1 MPGRRWDSLELVCLP
16 CALAD
21 FIYCSGRPK
30 HGTENTLKIK
40 LIECL
45 EIWKQATH
53 LEAISGSC
61 EPGTLK
67 ERKRAQRFF
76 GVQTQTEEIAPE
88 GAAIGPPRQ
97 SDHWSGLAKQARL
110 SSWSGTWQEQNS
122 KVQLRRQYETR
133 KNKSGI
139 LVLFCF
145 VLKRQTEHIYLVRLH
160 SKSLLK

>member
-1 MPGRRWDSLELVCLP
+1 MRFFGAGVSP

-21 FIYCSGRPK
+21 FICCSGRPK
-30 HGTENTLKIK
+30 HWTENTLQIK

-53 LEAISGSC
+53 WKAISGSC
-61 EPGTLK
+61 EQETLK
-67 ERKRAQRFF
+67 ERKRTQSFF

-88 GAAIGPPRQ
+88 GAAIGLLRQ
-97 SDHWSGLAKQARL
+97 SDQWRGLAKQARL
-110 SSWSGTWQEQNS
+110 SSWSGIWKEQNS

-145 VLKRQTEHIYLVRLH
+145 VFSKRQTEYIHLVCLH
-160 SKSLLK
+160 SKSL

>member
-1 MPGRRWDSLELVCLP
+1 MCLEGDEILWSWSVFQ

-53 LEAISGSC
+53 LEGHLWIC

-67 ERKRAQRFF
+67 ERKRTQRFF
-76 GVQTQTEEIAPE
+76 GVQTQTEEIARE
-88 GAAIGPPRQ
+88 GAAMGPR
-97 SDHWSGLAKQARL
+97 
-110 SSWSGTWQEQNS
+110 GTVRS
-122 KVQLRRQYETR
+122 
-133 KNKSGI
+133 
-139 LVLFCF
+139 
-145 VLKRQTEHIYLVRLH
+145 LKRAGKASQAEQLVWD
-160 SKSLLK
+160 LKGTRIARFS